1 MFLPKTYHAHG
12 SNRYTNIMVIG
23 IPRERKKE
31 EFRVSLTPDG
41 VRELVNEGHEV
52 FVEHNAGA
60 GIGVTDTSYL
70 ESGAKILESE
80 KELFHRSELIV
91 KVKEPQ
97 PEEYDLL
104 SAKHILFCYL
114 HLAAQDELV
123 QALIKSGV
131 TAIAFET
138 VQLDDGTLPLL
149 APMSRVAGM
158 LSVQIGAHL
167 LEKPQGGK
175 GIIPGGL
182 PGVRS
187 ARILIIGGGTVGLNA
202 ATIAYNLGA
211 EVIIIEKNSTRLSR
225 LYDYFN
231 ARVTTLPSHRD
242 IIERECKQSDIVIGA
257 VLVPGLRAPKVVTK
271 EIVRSMETGS
281 VIVDV
286 AIDQGGCVETSQP
299 TTLDN
304 PAYTVDGI
312 IHYCATNIPSLVAR
326 SASYYLSNEI
336 LPYVKKIAAGE
347 LDYQPIKKGINVK
360 SGKLVIQF

>member
-1 MFLPKTYHAHG
+1 M
-12 SNRYTNIMVIG
+12 IIG

-52 FVEHNAGA
+52 LVEHNAGV
-60 GIGVTDTSYL
+60 GIGISDTDYL
-70 ESGAKILESE
+70 KSGANISGSE
-80 KELFHRSELIV
+80 EELFQRSELIV

-97 PEEYDLL
+97 PQEYSLL
-104 SAKHILFCYL
+104 SERHILFCYL
-114 HLAAQDELV
+114 HLAAQNDLV
-123 QALIKSGV
+123 DILIKSGV

-167 LEKPQGGK
+167 LEKTQGGK
-175 GIIPGGL
+175 GIIPSGL
-182 PGVRS
+182 PGVRP
-187 ARILIIGGGTVGLNA
+187 ARVLIIGGGTVGLNA

-211 EVIIIEKNSTRLSR
+211 EVTIIEKNPMRLSY
-225 LYDYFN
+225 LYDHFN
-231 ARVTTLPSHRD
+231 ARVTTFPSHRE
-242 IIERECKQSDIVIGA
+242 IVERECKNSDIVIGA
-257 VLVPGLRAPKVVTK
+257 VLVPGTKAPKVITK
-271 EIVRSMETGS
+271 EIVKSMEPGS

-286 AIDQGGCVETSQP
+286 AIDQGGCVETSRP

-304 PAYTVDGI
+304 PAFLVEEV
-312 IHYCATNIPSLVAR
+312 IHYCATNIPSLTAR

-336 LPYVKKIAAGE
+336 LPYVKKIAAGKLNYE
-347 LDYQPIKKGINVK
+347 PLKRGINIK
-360 SGKLVIQF
+360 SGKLLIQI